1 LFVLV
6 VLQLLCT
13 KAIVNNNNR
22 TSRRV
27 QAYHPLGTE
36 IVTVLSQIRV
46 KKRKQRESDNESVD
60 GKGNRKDANMGSI
73 I

>member
-1 LFVLV
+1 MFVFV
-6 VLQLLCT
+6 VLQPLCT
-13 KAIVNNNNR
+13 KTIVNKIKR
-22 TSRRV
+22 SSRSV
-27 QAYHPLGTE
+27 LAYHPLGTE